1 MAKGSKKDA
10 VKTKQASAGRSKPA
24 AGRKQSAAKPRPA
37 GSGTTT
43 GKASKYEQS
52 GAPWWKQHLPG

>member
-1 MAKGSKKDA
+1 MAKGLKKEA
-10 VKTKQASAGRSKPA
+10 VKTKQASAGRTKPA
-24 AGRKQSAAKPRPA
+24 AVRKQSAAKPARSISASP
-37 GSGTTT
+37 T

>member
-1 MAKGSKKDA
+1 MAKGSKKES
-10 VKTKQASAGRSKPA
+10 VKTKQTSAGRTKPV
-24 AGRKQSAAKPRPA
+24 AGRKQSAAKPARSSSA
-37 GSGTTT
+37 STT